1 MCDPERK
8 SVRDYEAEFDALCK
22 DVAKQA
28 RSRVNSRVIDFVHW
42 MLTDLRELER
52 TLEIPAVK
60 LAAEQAEK
68 IRKMSDQIE
77 ELRKSVNQLENR
89 MPPTDDD
96 GDLNMA
102 MAGFHD

>member
-8 SVRDYEAEFDALCK
+8 SVNDYEIKFDALCREL
-22 DVAKQA
+22 AKQKH
-28 RSRVNSRVIDFVHW
+28 RVSIQVVDFVHW

-60 LAAEQAEK
+60 LAAEQAKENK
-68 IRKMSDQIE
+68 KMSDQLE

-89 MPPTDDD
+89 MPPIDDEE
-96 GDLNMA
+96 DLNEK